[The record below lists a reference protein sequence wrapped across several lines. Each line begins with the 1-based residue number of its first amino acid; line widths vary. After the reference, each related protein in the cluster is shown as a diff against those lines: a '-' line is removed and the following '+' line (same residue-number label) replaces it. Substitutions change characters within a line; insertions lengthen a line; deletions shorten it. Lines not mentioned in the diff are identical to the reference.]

1 MAGATRAV
9 LGRGRAVALHGKRKR
24 NPAASAFA
32 PRAKRQSGTRRRA
45 RCSSQAKG
53 ALNGLLGVRSTGGGV
68 GTLRREPM
76 SFARVAIFDE
86 APLLHDDDER
96 RAQSLRELLQSAR
109 GFIAGYDLREEATGR
124 LMSVTL
130 WESEAALE
138 AGERAVRNRPVSDQ
152 RGIRPSRIERWV
164 IDASF

>member
-1 MAGATRAV
+1 
-9 LGRGRAVALHGKRKR
+9 
-24 NPAASAFA
+24 
-32 PRAKRQSGTRRRA
+32 
-45 RCSSQAKG
+45 
-53 ALNGLLGVRSTGGGV
+53 V
-68 GTLRREPM
+68 GTLRGEPM
-76 SFARVAIFDE
+76 SVARVAIFDE

-96 RAQSLRELLQSAR
+96 RAKSLRELLQSVP
-109 GFIAGYDLREEATGR
+109 GFVAGCALREEATGR
-124 LMSVTL
+124 LMSVTV

>member
-1 MAGATRAV
+1 
-9 LGRGRAVALHGKRKR
+9 
-24 NPAASAFA
+24 
-32 PRAKRQSGTRRRA
+32 
-45 RCSSQAKG
+45 
-53 ALNGLLGVRSTGGGV
+53 
-68 GTLRREPM
+68 M
-76 SFARVAIFDE
+76 SVARVATFDE

-96 RAQSLRELLQSAR
+96 RSRTLRELLQSLP

-164 IDASF
+164 IDSGF